1 MIIGFWGAVYFVC
14 RSKQPKR
21 NNTKKNLFFFFFFL
35 FCSRMLLLSQLD
47 QNSQIE
53 APDNNSSSS
62 IPNRSPRFFSFFCVC
77 VCVPRPFP
85 TFFLFSSCSR
95 EFFFSVFLWQPRE
108 FSFTGADLFP
118 RGSSLLAL
126 WPVSSGSPVST
137 HFYSACL
144 LLLLFGLQL

>member
-1 MIIGFWGAVYFVC
+1 MSLCGSAEMPWALC
-14 RSKQPKR
+14 
-21 NNTKKNLFFFFFFL
+21 FL
-35 FCSRMLLLSQLD
+35 GSRMLLLSQLD

-62 IPNRSPRFFSFFCVC
+62 IPNRSPLLFSFFFVC
-77 VCVPRPFP
+77 VCAP
-85 TFFLFSSCSR
+85 TISDVFLIFFLF
-95 EFFFSVFLWQPRE
+95 EGIFFSVFLWQPRE